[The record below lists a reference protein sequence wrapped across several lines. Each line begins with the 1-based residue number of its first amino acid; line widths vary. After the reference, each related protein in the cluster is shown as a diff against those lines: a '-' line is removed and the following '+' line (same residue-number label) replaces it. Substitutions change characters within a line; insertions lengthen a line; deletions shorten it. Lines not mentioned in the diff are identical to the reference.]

1 MCLAGGLVPV
11 PALEWRIREDVPVN
25 LVAVKAATEKRLR
38 EQQRAAAEK
47 AAAAPTQAT
56 VAANPP
62 TVPL

>member
-1 MCLAGGLVPV
+1 M